1 MAQIKEITPEYFV
14 IDIEEAP
21 VDMWHQVPQ
30 DYCSGDDSLDVKIG
44 LDDNGKVCNAFI
56 GDMKLII
63 SHADS
68 RELAGIL
75 YDYQQDIDKEI
86 AEGKA

>member
-1 MAQIKEITPEYFV
+1 MTKIKEITPEYFI

-44 LDDNGKVCNAFI
+44 INEDGDVSGAWIGKI
-56 GDMKLII
+56 ELKI
-63 SHADS
+63 SHKDS
-68 RELAGIL
+68 IELTGIF
-75 YDYQQDIDKEI
+75 YEYQHDINKEI
-86 AEGKA
+86 AEGKG